1 MKSNHPIETSPIK
14 IQQWKINNI
23 ITINDN
29 SNNDIIDDVIINYWH
44 KELQSTK
51 NNENL
56 LFDLNG
62 WLYNQHTLI
71 AMQILYIQQL

>member
-1 MKSNHPIETSPIK
+1 MKSNRPIETSPIK

-29 SNNDIIDDVIINYWH
+29 SNNDITSDVIIKYWH
-44 KELQSTK
+44 EELQWTK

-62 WLYNQHTLI
+62 WLYNQHMLV
-71 AMQILYIQQL
+71 AMQILYIQKL